1 MKRNHFGEFVLS
13 LGALIVSGGTS
24 AVSGQDYTSKPIRI
38 FTSAAGGGTDFTAR
52 LVAQGLSGL
61 GQPVIVENRGPVV
74 SGEIV
79 SKAPPDGYSLIVA
92 ANAFWIGSLLQNVPY
107 DPIRDFSAI
116 SLATR
121 SPSVLVVHP
130 SLPVK
135 SVKELITLA
144 KSRPGELN
152 SGASTIGSSNHL
164 SAELF
169 KSMAGVHIVHVNYKG
184 GNLMINGLLGGE
196 VQLLI
201 ASGSALMPYAAA
213 GRLRALAVTSPQPS
227 PLAPGLPTIA
237 ASGLPGYEFVSVD
250 GLFGPSRTAP
260 AIVNRLN
267 QEIVRFLNTAK
278 VKEQFFSAG
287 SEAVGS
293 SPEEFST
300 AVKGE
305 MTRLGKLVKTLGLK
319 TD

>member
-1 MKRNHFGEFVLS
+1 MERTRFSEVAIALSVLMFGM
-13 LGALIVSGGTS
+13 GAGP
-24 AVSGQDYTSKPIRI
+24 ASGQEYPNKPIRI

-52 LVAQGLSGL
+52 VVAQGLSAL
-61 GQPVIVENRGPVV
+61 GQSVIVENRSPVL
-74 SGEIV
+74 SGELV

-107 DPIRDFSAI
+107 DPLRDFSAI

-121 SPSVLVVHP
+121 SPSILVVHP

-135 SVKELITLA
+135 SVKELIALA

-152 SGASTIGSSNHL
+152 YGASTIGSSNHL
-164 SAELF
+164 SVELF
-169 KSMAGVHIVHVNYKG
+169 KSMAGVNIVHVNYKG
-184 GNLMINGLLGGE
+184 GNVMINGLLGGE

-201 ASGSALMPYAAA
+201 ASGSALMPYATA
-213 GRLRALAVTSPQPS
+213 GRLKALAVTSPQPS
-227 PLAPGLPTIA
+227 ALAPGLPTIA

-250 GLFGPSRTAP
+250 GLFAPSKTP
-260 AIVNRLN
+260 SAIINRLN
-267 QEIVRFLNTAK
+267 QEVVRFLNTPK
-278 VKEQFFSAG
+278 VKEQLFSAG

-293 SPEEFST
+293 SPEEFAA
-300 AVKGE
+300 AVKAE

-319 TD
+319 VD